1 MKKAKQTAAIISIIL
16 LVGMYVLTLVFA
28 IFDRSET
35 MALLKT
41 SVYCSIVV
49 PVFLYIFL
57 LITRLVKNKGNE
69 NTQNINAAS
78 IDITDKNNNHIS
90 E

>member
-1 MKKAKQTAAIISIIL
+1 MKKAKQIAAIISIIL
-16 LVGMYVLTLVFA
+16 LVGMYVLTLIFA

-35 MALLKT
+35 MALLKS

-49 PVFLYIFL
+49 PVFLYVFI
-57 LITRLVKNKGNE
+57 LITKLVKDKGNSHID
-69 NTQNINAAS
+69 NTSALQNDTVVKS
-78 IDITDKNNNHIS
+78 DDDLS

>member
-1 MKKAKQTAAIISIIL
+1 MKKAKQTAAVISIIL
-16 LVGMYVLTLVFA
+16 LVGMYVFTLISA

-41 SVYCSIVV
+41 SVYCSIVI

-57 LITRLVKNKGNE
+57 LITKLIKDKGNK
-69 NTQNINAAS
+69 NIQNINAAAK
-78 IDITDKNNNHIS
+78 DITDENNNIS